1 MTARGERG
9 GWQDV
14 WHRMAPR
21 CDRES
26 TSRSGGARPARRRRG
41 HTVGVPRTDPTDTG
55 GLFIGRRPGTGPVR
69 YEVAHGGA
77 RRPRVDEA
85 LAAAVLALEAL
96 VVLSVWGPQPVAWL
110 WVGSQVEYRTGSVSL
125 ALLVA
130 FAGMLAGLMATLVVA
145 AGLDETWRALR
156 RAAGHDQREGV
167 LVPLFA
173 AAAVVGAVAFLAWF
187 LVVQG
192 PAPSFAPR

>member
-1 MTARGERG
+1 
-9 GWQDV
+9 
-14 WHRMAPR
+14 
-21 CDRES
+21 
-26 TSRSGGARPARRRRG
+26 
-41 HTVGVPRTDPTDTG
+41 
-55 GLFIGRRPGTGPVR
+55 
-69 YEVAHGGA
+69 
-77 RRPRVDEA
+77 
-85 LAAAVLALEAL
+85 
-96 VVLSVWGPQPVAWL
+96 
-110 WVGSQVEYRTGSVSL
+110 
-125 ALLVA
+125 
-130 FAGMLAGLMATLVVA
+130 MLAGLMATLMVA

>member
-1 MTARGERG
+1 
-9 GWQDV
+9 
-14 WHRMAPR
+14 MAPR